1 MQQTATVTKLLSG
14 NQAELTVHRQTAC
27 GHDCSKCGG
36 CGEMVTKPITVIADN
51 TIGADIGDTVVIT
64 GSSKQVL
71 GLAAIV
77 YVIPVVLFLHCT
89 RLQRSLRFRYRS
101 CGAVQVSSSAS
112 PAHCL
117 SIGIRRI
124 RSRSTLFPNCKFSEI
139 YKAGACVS
147 LVF

>member
-77 YVIPVVLFLHCT
+77 YVIPVVLFFALYAGG
-89 RLQRSLRFRYRS
+89 SGRFAS
-101 CGAVQVSSSAS
+101 DTGVVGGAVSSSA
-112 PAHCL
+112 
-117 SIGIRRI
+117 RR
-124 RSRSTLFPNCKFSEI
+124 RT
-139 YKAGACVS
+139 ACQ
-147 LVF
+147 